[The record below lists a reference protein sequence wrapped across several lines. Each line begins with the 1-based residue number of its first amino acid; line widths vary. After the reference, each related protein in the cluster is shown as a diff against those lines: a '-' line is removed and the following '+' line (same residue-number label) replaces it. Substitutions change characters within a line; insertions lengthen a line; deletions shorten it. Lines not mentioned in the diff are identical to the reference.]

1 MCGISGC
8 IHNNKLI
15 LSNENFNLFNN
26 KLINRGPDNQKT
38 IELKNQKFSIK
49 FGHTRLSIQDLSTN
63 ANQPMFSKDKR
74 FIIIFNGEIY
84 NHLELRNKITE
95 LNNVQW
101 KTRCDTE
108 SLLNLII
115 NLGMTN
121 TLKIVEG
128 MFAFV
133 LYDKLN
139 NNLYLV
145 RDRAGEKPLYISCQ
159 KNFFAFSSDL
169 KFFFD
174 IPGYDKSI
182 NQIALNKYLKL
193 NYIPNPYTIF
203 NNTFKIPPA
212 SVLEIDLNKYI
223 FKNFNS
229 FNDLVNS
236 ESVNYKKWWWLD
248 VKNVFKNKKFLNYN
262 KSKELTHNL
271 LKNSIQ
277 SQLISDVPLGVF
289 LSGGIDS
296 SIVTSILSKNLSNI
310 RTYTIGFEDKDYDES
325 IYAKK
330 IAKYLGTIHTEHI
343 FSKND
348 IIDLIPRLSETFTEP
363 FADSSQIPTMLL
375 SNITSKNATV
385 ALSGDGGDELFCGYN
400 RYIYAKKYW
409 KYISR
414 LPIGLKKSFLF
425 IMNNC
430 PNIFIKFLFSFIF
443 EDDNFSID
451 NKINKILIKLSHI
464 KNKETF
470 YESMITEWS
479 STDKITNIENNSFV
493 DNENY
498 NIFSNKE
505 IQLTDCMMF
514 IDFHTYLTDD
524 ILCKVDRSSMNYS
537 LEVRAPFLNSKLI
550 ELAFD
555 MPLDYKIF
563 QNNSKFILK
572 DILSEYIPK
581 QYFLRPKKGFSIPV
595 SDWIKNDLKDW
606 VNETLSYSMNSKH
619 NLFNQKVIEKTKKEH
634 FEGHFNHE
642 HKLWSLIQFNSW
654 YDKFLN

>member
-1 MCGISGC
+1 MCGIAGF
-8 IHNNKLI
+8 IGNGDI
-15 LSNENFNLFNN
+15 DDIVRMTRNL
-26 KLINRGPDNQKT
+26 KHRGPD
-38 IELKNQKFSIK
+38 EEGFWKNDIK
-49 FGHTRLSIQDLSTN
+49 HIFFGHRRLSVIDPVDGK
-63 ANQPMFSKDKR
+63 QPMWDNTSSLC
-74 FIIIFNGEIY
+74 IIFNGEIY
-84 NHLELRNKITE
+84 NYIELRKE
-95 LNNVQW
+95 LESLGYVFQ
-101 KTRCDTE
+101 TSHSDTE
-108 SLLNLII
+108 VLLIAYKEWGEHLVSRLN
-115 NLGMTN
+115 GMWA
-121 TLKIVEG
+121 
-128 MFAFV
+128 FAI
-133 LYDKLN
+133 YDVKKEEIFIS
-139 NNLYLV
+139 
-145 RDRAGEKPLYISCQ
+145 RDRVGEKPLFYTFQ
-159 KNFFAFSSDL
+159 NGTFAFASELKSLIQHVNISTSVSKLSLQKYFAYGFIPAPKSLYANIFKLPGGYNLFVNVKSLDFKICKYWSFCIEPVDKVPKNAESVWGEELRDL
-169 KFFFD
+169 
-174 IPGYDKSI
+174 
-182 NQIALNKYLKL
+182 LNK
-193 NYIPNPYTIF
+193 
-203 NNTFKIPPA
+203 A
-212 SVLEIDLNKYI
+212 V
-223 FKNFNS
+223 
-229 FNDLVNS
+229 
-236 ESVNYKKWWWLD
+236 
-248 VKNVFKNKKFLNYN
+248 
-262 KSKELTHNL
+262 
-271 LKNSIQ
+271 Q
-277 SQLISDVPLGVF
+277 CRMRSDVPLGVF